1 MMKSHMLCG
10 SYIVRN
16 RNTAIYLESG
26 QIKDNAIVSLILVSP
41 RIL

>member
-26 QIKDNAIVSLILVSP
+26 QIKDNAIVCLVMP
-41 RIL
+41 PLKML